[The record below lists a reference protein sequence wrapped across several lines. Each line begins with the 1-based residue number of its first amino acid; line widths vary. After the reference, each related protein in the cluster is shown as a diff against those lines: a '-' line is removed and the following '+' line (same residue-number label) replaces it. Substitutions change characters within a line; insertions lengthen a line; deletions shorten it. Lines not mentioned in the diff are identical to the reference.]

1 MFGVCDGCKRA
12 TCSDTKYQLHAEGRS
27 HQQPPCLQ
35 FEITDDTEAVQMLQ
49 RTSQVGEFYILG
61 PPVIPLGP
69 NDGPTRNFLVRSAI
83 QTLCATS
90 SMLNCKG

>member
-1 MFGVCDGCKRA
+1 
-12 TCSDTKYQLHAEGRS
+12 
-27 HQQPPCLQ
+27 
-35 FEITDDTEAVQMLQ
+35 MLQ